1 MQRRSL
7 DLRQCD
13 GGLRQRWLAAVVG
26 GAAMASAN
34 NIHGWHD
41 VSQPH
46 SGPCEVLAFKDA
58 MVAKFML
65 IFQCYGITPCVRYSV
80 ASRIYTDSRFPCEGN
95 VIA

>member
-7 DLRQCD
+7 DLRQCN
-13 GGLRQRWLAAVVG
+13 GGLRQRWLAAVAG

-46 SGPCEVLAFKDA
+46 SGPCKVLAFTDA
-58 MVAKFML
+58 MGAKFML
-65 IFQCYGITPCVRYSV
+65 ILPMLRHHPLRALCCSV
-80 ASRIYTDSRFPCEGN
+80 ENICRFPCEGN